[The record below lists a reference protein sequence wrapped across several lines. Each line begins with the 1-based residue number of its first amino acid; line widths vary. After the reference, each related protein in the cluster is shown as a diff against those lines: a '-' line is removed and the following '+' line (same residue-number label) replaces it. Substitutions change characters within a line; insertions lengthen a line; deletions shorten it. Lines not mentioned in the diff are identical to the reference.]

1 MIRKG
6 HLNSWPFILLTVIL
20 LAFILAGL
28 FRSTTE
34 ANHTNDQAPV
44 PAQARPAES
53 DEQAATLPEASLAN
67 SPGWHQLGGNAQ
79 RTHYVDATLP
89 TNTSG
94 NQLNTTWRVLW
105 VWNGANGDSGPA
117 AGHLHLPDSAAPIL
131 GDGRLYIGHNDGAV
145 RAINTAN
152 GSVAWTRNL
161 GGSIFNT
168 GAYDALTGAVF
179 FGSTNGNLY
188 KLRASDGAILDNF
201 NAGAA
206 IEGAVL
212 LVNDSVYVGTMG
224 GNLYRIN
231 TTTMQ
236 QTWVYNAGAGI
247 AASPAYSASNN
258 GLIIVPAEDQA
269 VHAIR
274 VATGARAWRTPVT
287 AFSRPPR
294 NLTSSHPRPARYFP
308 DTYPVVAE
316 AANVVIIRSY
326 YNWDNTWAFNAGA
339 PVNQNETRQYLQ
351 NNPSHQSLF
360 VLNLS
365 DGTNRF
371 DLPAPVFGGA
381 IGNGNYYYSSPPQAV
396 VKRLGDGTDVAY
408 LIWRNRSACR
418 VSSCDGREDS
428 TIGEMNLATGV
439 IRFVDDHKNQGTIRL
454 PTDEQGTL
462 SMVGDVLFHSHW
474 MSMGAIRITN
484 RTTGGGSFSDPI
496 PSVEYLSVSNTIGA
510 GQCASRDSARRFCP
524 EGHTPGG
531 GEGYQL
537 DRGFYLYYSSQN
549 VYDQYWT
556 PSARGPAFDNGVLYW
571 KSVDGAIIALAP
583 VGTEPVTPTPTGSPI
598 PTNTTAPPTP
608 TNTTA
613 PPTPTNTTAPP
624 APTNTTAPPTSTGT
638 VSPTPTAS
646 NTSVPPTATNTSVPP
661 TPTATNTSAP
671 TSTGTITPTSTSSP
685 TPTGTRTAQPT
696 VTPTPTSQRNI
707 VWIPFAAR

>member
-1 MIRKG
+1 MSRKG
-6 HLNSWPFILLTVIL
+6 HLISWPLIILSVIL
-20 LAFILAGL
+20 LAFMLAGL

-34 ANHTNDQAPV
+34 ANQTSVQTPA

-53 DEQAATLPEASLAN
+53 DEQVATLPDASLAN
-67 SPGWHQLGGNAQ
+67 SAGWHQLGGNAQ
-79 RTHYVDATLP
+79 RTHYVDAALP

-94 NQLNTTWRVLW
+94 SQLNTSWRVLW

-188 KLRASDGAILDNF
+188 KLRATDGTILGEF

-231 TTTMQ
+231 TATMQ

-247 AASPAYSASNN
+247 AASPAYSANGN

-287 AFSRPPR
+287 AFARPPR

-326 YNWDNTWAFNAGA
+326 YDWNNTWALSAGA

-365 DGTNRF
+365 DGTSRF

-408 LIWRNRSACR
+408 LFWRNRNACR
-418 VSSCDGREDS
+418 VSFCDGREDT
-428 TIGEMNLATGV
+428 TIGEMDLATGT
-439 IRFVDDHKNQGTIRL
+439 IRFVNDHKNQGTIRV
-454 PTDEQGTL
+454 PTDEQGSL

-484 RTTGGGSFSDPI
+484 RTTGGGSFGDPI

-524 EGHTPGG
+524 EEHTPGD

-537 DRGFYLYYSSQN
+537 DRGFYLYYSSQK
-549 VYDQYWT
+549 VYDQYFA

-583 VGTEPVTPTPTGSPI
+583 VGTEPATPTPTGS
-598 PTNTTAPPTP
+598 PTP

-613 PPTPTNTTAPP
+613 PPTATSTNSPTPTNT
-624 APTNTTAPPTSTGT
+624 NTSAPTSTGT

-646 NTSVPPTATNTSVPP
+646 NTSVPPTPTSVPP

-685 TPTGTRTAQPT
+685 TPTATRTTQPT
-696 VTPTPTSQRNI
+696 VTPTPTNNRNI
-707 VWIPFAAR
+707 VWIPFAMR